1 MKGPE
6 HEVTARKE
14 VILSAGVYGTPQLL
28 LLSGVGEPSELTKLG
43 IKPLVN
49 LPGVGK
55 NMTDQPIL
63 FPTWSLGIND
73 TLDA

>member
-1 MKGPE
+1 MKGPTYE
-6 HEVTARKE
+6 LTARKE

-28 LLSGVGEPSELTKLG
+28 LLSGIGEPSELAKSG
-43 IKPLVN
+43 IQLLVN